1 LAATLELVEPAH
13 LWVPPHASTAGDDAI
28 DLAAQAGI
36 ALDPE
41 QQLVLRVVLAE
52 LSDGRWAAFEAAI
65 VEARQN
71 GKTVVL
77 QVIALSDLFLF
88 DARLIVWTA
97 HLFSTTQE
105 AFRDLDAIIAGTPAF
120 SRRVKKVHRANGD
133 EAFELYDGRRIV
145 FRARSKTGGRG
156 LTGDRVLLDEAPF
169 LTATEMGS
177 LLPTLSARP
186 NPQVVYAGSAGL
198 IGSDVL
204 RNVRDR
210 GRKGGDPSLAYIE
223 WCAPNEEQACDQHKC
238 DHRVGADGCALDNI
252 EMIRLANPALERRIS
267 IDYVRAERRALTPE
281 EYARERLGWWDEPA
295 FGTNGIPD
303 DDWKGCADRDS
314 SLVEPVCLAL
324 DVAPGHTSA
333 SIVACGHAIHVV
345 EHRRGTS
352 WVVERLV
359 ELVAQ
364 HTVTAI
370 GLDPAGPAGALIP
383 DLEKAGYTT
392 DGILELLDGRQS
404 VQACEGFL
412 AGVMDHSLVHRD
424 QLALNSAVNGAG
436 RRQVGDSWK
445 WSRRDST
452 VDISPLVAA
461 TVARY
466 LWTQVVKGPAPSVY
480 EERGPVV
487 L

>member
-1 LAATLELVEPAH
+1 LAATLDLVAPAH
-13 LWVPPHASTAGDDAI
+13 LWVPPHTSSAGDDAI
-28 DLAAQAGI
+28 ELAESAGI
-36 ALDPE
+36 ILDPE
-41 QQLVLRVVLAE
+41 QQLALRIMLAE
-52 LSDGRWAAFEAAI
+52 LPDGRWAAFEAAI
-65 VEARQN
+65 IEARQN

-133 EAFELYDGRRIV
+133 EAFELLDGRRIV

-156 LTGDRVLLDEAPF
+156 LTGDRVLLDEALF
-169 LTATEMGS
+169 LTPTEMGS

-186 NPQVVYAGSAGL
+186 NPQVVYGASAGV

-210 GRKGGDPSLAYIE
+210 GRAGGDPSLAYIE
-223 WCAPNEEQACDQHKC
+223 WCAPENACDQDKC
-238 DHRVGADGCALDNI
+238 DHRIGVEGCALDNV

-267 IDYVRAERRALTPE
+267 LVNVQAERRSLTPE
-281 EYARERLGWWDEPA
+281 EFARERLGWWDEPA
-295 FGTNGIPD
+295 FGVSGIPA
-303 DDWKGCADRDS
+303 DDWAACAQRDAAPT
-314 SLVEPVCLAL
+314 EPVCLAL
-324 DVAPGHTSA
+324 DVAPGHSSA
-333 SIVACGHAIHVV
+333 SIVTCGGALHVV
-345 EHRRGTS
+345 EHRAGNS
-352 WVVERLV
+352 WVVERLL
-359 ELVAQ
+359 EIREA

-370 GLDPAGPAGALIP
+370 GLDPAGPVGALIP
-383 DLEKAGYTT
+383 ELETAGIELT
-392 DGILELLDGRQS
+392 LLDARQS
-404 VQACEGFL
+404 MQACEGFL
-412 AGVMDHSLVHRD
+412 SGVLDRSLIHRD
-424 QLALNSAVNGAG
+424 QLALNSAVAGAG

-452 VDISPLVAA
+452 VDISPLVAG

-466 LWTQVVKGPAPSVY
+466 LWTQAPPPPPVKVFVAFS
-480 EERGPVV
+480 
-487 L
+487 